1 MALDVVDL
9 REVSQ
14 KLEMDEVLP
23 GPDREPIGQV
33 HPPEPS
39 REDLLDVVAVQQ

>member
-33 HPPEPS
+33 HQPEPS
-39 REDLLDVVAVQQ
+39 REDLLDIVAVQQ